1 MEAYM
6 KSLRTLLLS
15 AVLVM
20 GLTPVAHAAES
31 IVRSVDSFDFL
42 VDYSGSMMMKSPTLK
57 APKIDV
63 AKQVLTKVNN
73 AIPDLGYMASL
84 HTFAPAATLLPG
96 AAWNQSVMDQSLAS
110 LRDDL
115 AIFGRLTPMGNGLAA
130 RAPHPPALA
139 RPTAVIIASD
149 GMSNRGV
156 DPVAEA
162 AAIYQSQPG
171 LCFHIVSLAEAGSE
185 GEATLNK
192 IAALNNCTVMVNAAD
207 LLTSQQ
213 AVDQFVADV
222 FYDTVVEE
230 AIILH
235 GVNFA
240 FDSYAL
246 DSKAMGILNEV
257 ASILKS
263 RPGVTVTLEGW
274 TDSIGTDAY
283 NKGLSQ
289 RRADAVKNYLIK
301 QGIPAQNLLAV
312 GMGKSFKYDN
322 STAEGRYLNRRVELI
337 FN

>member
-63 AKQVLTKVNN
+63 AKQVLTRVNN

-130 RAPHPPALA
+130 
-139 RPTAVIIASD
+139 
-149 GMSNRGV
+149 
-156 DPVAEA
+156 
-162 AAIYQSQPG
+162 
-171 LCFHIVSLAEAGSE
+171 
-185 GEATLNK
+185 
-192 IAALNNCTVMVNAAD
+192 
-207 LLTSQQ
+207 LL
-213 AVDQFVADV
+213 
-222 FYDTVVEE
+222 
-230 AIILH
+230 
-235 GVNFA
+235 
-240 FDSYAL
+240 
-246 DSKAMGILNEV
+246 
-257 ASILKS
+257 
-263 RPGVTVTLEGW
+263 
-274 TDSIGTDAY
+274 
-283 NKGLSQ
+283 
-289 RRADAVKNYLIK
+289 RRKREK
-301 QGIPAQNLLAV
+301 
-312 GMGKSFKYDN
+312 
-322 STAEGRYLNRRVELI
+322 
-337 FN
+337 

>member
-1 MEAYM
+1 M

-42 VDYSGSMMMKSPTLK
+42 VDYSGSMMMKSPAVK

-63 AKQVLTKVNN
+63 AKQALTKVNN

-84 HTFAPAATLLPG
+84 HTFAPASTLLPN
-96 AAWNQSVMDQSLAS
+96 AAWNQGAMNQSLAS
-110 LRDDL
+110 LRDNL
-115 AIFGRLTPMGNGLAA
+115 AVFGRLTPMGNGLSTLAPEYAA
-130 RAPHPPALA
+130 MA

-149 GMSNRGV
+149 GLSNRGV

-171 LCFHIVSLAEAGSE
+171 LCFHIISVAEAGSE
-185 GEATLNK
+185 GQATLDK
-192 IAALNNCTVMVNAAD
+192 IAALNNCTVMVNAVD
-207 LLTSQQ
+207 LLNSQQ

-222 FYDTVVEE
+222 FYDTVEEE

-246 DSKAMGILNEV
+246 DSKAIGILDEV
-257 ASILKS
+257 ASILKTRS
-263 RPGVTVTLEGW
+263 GVNVTLEGW

-289 RRADAVKNYLIK
+289 RRADAVKKYLVK
-301 QGIPAQNLLAV
+301 QGVPAQTITTK

-322 STAEGRYLNRRVELI
+322 ATEEGRYLNRRVELI